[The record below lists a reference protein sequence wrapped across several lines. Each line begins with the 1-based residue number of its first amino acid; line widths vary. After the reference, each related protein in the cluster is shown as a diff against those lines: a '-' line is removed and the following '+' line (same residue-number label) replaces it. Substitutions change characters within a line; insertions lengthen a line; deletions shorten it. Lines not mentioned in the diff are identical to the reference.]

1 MLENEIFLTCLF
13 PRFCPSTEKYGLEKS
28 RILAHFTQW
37 RALTR
42 VNQKHVSRSLGCF
55 DQQRSGVKDH
65 IKYIF
70 KFYVQLFFF
79 LPVLWWSNCTF
90 YIYTFY
96 INILLY
102 IFYSHI
108 YISIYMLIHIDIY
121 VILKTWYH
129 CSQVSWP
136 QKISFLKN
144 LIYFLF
150 IIFLHLSIFTIYWIS
165 FFIFVL

>member
-1 MLENEIFLTCLF
+1 MLENEIFLTCIF

-108 YISIYMLIHIDIY
+108 YISICMLIHIDIY
-121 VILKTWYH
+121 VILRTWYH